1 MKNKTLLNTALQF
14 GLPFGIFVSLL
25 LPMLLT
31 GEKSY
36 VGDDSVSAL
45 LFGLTGCALLFMF
58 FNYTRK
64 PFTKEDL
71 LPHLLIMTLIFS
83 ATVSA
88 FIGLSH
94 YVNAT
99 FIDPDWSQ
107 NALAAMQ
114 EKWAAANYSPEEI
127 AGQIEWTDTFLNPWK
142 WASVYFIFFSIMFS
156 LLGSIIASCFYFL
169 YKVFRKRTQAMYV

>member
-1 MKNKTLLNTALQF
+1 MKNNTLFITAFRF

-31 GEKSY
+31 GEKAY

-58 FNYTRK
+58 FTYTKK
-64 PFTKEDL
+64 PFVKGEL
-71 LPHLLIMTLIFS
+71 LPHLLILTLIFS

-88 FIGLSH
+88 FIGFSH
-94 YVNAT
+94 YINAT
-99 FIDPDWSQ
+99 FIDPNWSQ
-107 NALAAMQ
+107 NALEAMQ
-114 EKWAAANYSPEEI
+114 QKWAAANYTPEEI

-142 WASVYFIFFSIMFS
+142 WATVYFIFFSIMFS
-156 LLGSIIASCFYFL
+156 ILGSVIASGFYFF
-169 YKVFRKRTQAMYV
+169 YRMFRRTAAPMYV